1 MLVEMLGLLHRIAMV
16 QLSPAA
22 LGNDMAAIELRMREL
37 ARTIPPTDIQLY
49 YQTLLIGR
57 KELPY
62 APDRRMGV
70 EMTLLRALAFHPRMP
85 LPEPE
90 VPRQSFAPVAP
101 TAVMTP
107 TQVPP
112 QPQSAPQQAPTVPL
126 PETTSQVLAARQQL
140 QRVQGATKAKK
151 SEPAAATRA
160 RPVNNAC
167 AGKTG
172 FGHRSRSGVSGA
184 IGAGKSASQ
193 KRSVSLEG
201 DHSGDAAKRSG
212 RHAEGAEK
220 SAGT

>member
-1 MLVEMLGLLHRIAMV
+1 MVEANGERVMALINEAAARGIEWEALLVEMLGLLHRIAMV

-107 TQVPP
+107 TRCRRNRNQRRSRHRLYRSRKPP
-112 QPQSAPQQAPTVPL
+112 A
-126 PETTSQVLAARQQL
+126 VLAARQQL

-151 SEPAAATRA
+151 SEPAAATA
-160 RPVNNAC
+160 R
-167 AGKTG
+167 
-172 FGHRSRSGVSGA
+172 
-184 IGAGKSASQ
+184 
-193 KRSVSLEG
+193 
-201 DHSGDAAKRSG
+201 G
-212 RHAEGAEK
+212 R
-220 SAGT
+220 